1 MARSKA
7 RTRARS
13 KVLLATTSAVAL
25 VAIAACG
32 SNGSTNGGSGSG
44 NVDKTATIVYG
55 TTDTVNL
62 LDPAYNYDL
71 GGQTVVVNLYQ
82 NLLKMNAGETV
93 PVGDAASACDFTADT
108 TYACTL
114 RDGLKF
120 SNGDSLDAAAVAYS
134 FKRMVG
140 INDPNGPASLLG
152 AMKDVKAEGTN
163 KVVFTLNQHDNT
175 WPYVL
180 TTLAAPIVDPKVFP
194 MKSRVPDAKVIGSG
208 PYKIESIQPKV
219 QIVFVK
225 NPNYTGDDQLQNS
238 RFIMKFE
245 QSGST
250 LKLDVEQGNVDIAFR
265 GLSPTDIT
273 SLKGESSRGVKIV
286 EGDGAEIRYIVF
298 TTNKGVGAD
307 KAVRQAVSY
316 LLDRQS
322 IAKNVYNDQ
331 VAPLYS
337 MVADGLDGHKDVYKD
352 VYGDAPNKDKAV
364 EVLRNAHVTTPVTV
378 TAWYTPSHYG
388 PVSADEWTTI
398 RRQLNGSGLFNISL
412 KSQEWDQYK
421 LSYVKGAFD
430 MYQLGWFPD
439 YTDADDYLSPFYP
452 KGGFFNN
459 HYNNPSL
466 NALVTKEKAEANKDE
481 RVKQIEQAQLLGAQ
495 DAPTVPIWQSKQF
508 AAVRSNIVG
517 FEKTLDPAYI
527 IRFWLV
533 GKS

>member
-1 MARSKA
+1 MLGSKRKIFVPA
-7 RTRARS
+7 LGA
-13 KVLLATTSAVAL
+13 LAVAATL
-25 VAIAACG
+25 AACG
-32 SNGSTNGGSGSG
+32 SNGSTKASSGSG
-44 NVDKTATIVYG
+44 GVNKNATIVYG

-71 GGQTVVVNLYQ
+71 GGQTVVSNIFQ
-82 NLLKMNAGETV
+82 NLLKVPAGQTV
-93 PVGDAASACDFTADT
+93 PVGDAAQSCDFTADT

-120 SNGDSLDAAAVAYS
+120 SNGDTLDAAAVVYS

-140 INDPNGPASLLG
+140 INDPNGPASLLA
-152 AMKDVKAEGTN
+152 AMKDVTADGTN

-194 MKSRVPDAKVIGSG
+194 MKTRVPDAKVIGSG

-250 LKLDVEQGNVDIAFR
+250 LKLDVEQGNVDVGFR

-273 SLKGESSRGVKIV
+273 SLKSESSRGVKVV

-298 TTNKGVGAD
+298 TTNKGKGKD
-307 KAVRQAVSY
+307 KAVRQAVAY
-316 LLDRQS
+316 LLDRQD
-322 IAKNVYNDQ
+322 IAQNVYNGQ
-331 VAPLYS
+331 VKPLYS
-337 MVADGLDGHKDVYKD
+337 MVADGLTGHKDVYKD
-352 VYGDAPNKDKAV
+352 VYGDSPSKDKAAK
-364 EVLRNAHVTTPVTV
+364 VLSDAGIQTPVKI

-388 PVSADEWTTI
+388 PVSADEWTTV
-398 RRQLNGSGLFNISL
+398 RRQLNGSGLFDISL

-421 LSYVKGAFD
+421 PSYVKGVFD

-439 YTDADDYLSPFYP
+439 YTDPDDYLAPFYP

-459 HYNNPSL
+459 HYDNPAL
-466 NALVTKEKAEANKDE
+466 DALVTKEKAEANKDS
-481 RVKQIEQAQLLGAQ
+481 RVQEIEQAQQLGAQ

-508 AAVRSNIVG
+508 AAVRSNVVG
-517 FEKTLDPAYI
+517 FEKTLDAAYI
-527 IRFWLV
+527 IRFWMV